1 MTTTRMTEREPE
13 KVDFDDEEPSE
24 EDLQNSAEMLYHL
37 LSVGALEIMGYDND
51 NEPIYRFTDI
61 CKEEYPE
68 LYDLHM
74 AEVNQIANEL
84 WQMGLIDLNWTDD
97 DMSVTITPD
106 NFINLKKFDGVLSN
120 DQLNFLETLVV
131 QSMNDLDQMD
141 Y

>member
-1 MTTTRMTEREPE
+1 MTEREPE